1 MDKQALKQDQPIV
14 YRILSQALRNKTVS
28 HAYLFCGPSNSLKEE
43 CALLFA
49 QSLVCPNVDE
59 DGFACQECDQCRR
72 YAKGESFDF
81 LCLTEDPIK
90 KKSILAI
97 QQTFSSTAISQA
109 YRIYILEHF
118 DRCTPEAANTL
129 LKFLEEP
136 QPGIVGLLIADD
148 LANVLDTI
156 QSRTQIIQFRPLDQ
170 QGIQKE
176 LEKFGEREKAQ
187 MLSVSGYT
195 LEESRQW
202 IEKEEFAF
210 LQEEAKKYV
219 KQLGEMACLYQLQRR
234 VFFAKSQYKEKEYV
248 RIWLKWV
255 LYYIKYTQLSSIDP
269 YQKNKVFMI
278 LIEAFDRLK
287 RPVDLLLLIEHI
299 HYRIRKAVK
308 L

>member
-1 MDKQALKQDQPIV
+1 MDKQIFKKNQPIV

-49 QSLVCPNVDE
+49 QSLVCPNVDK
-59 DGFACQECDQCRR
+59 DGFACQKCDQCRH
-72 YAKGESFDF
+72 YAKEESFDF
-81 LCLTEDPIK
+81 LRLKEDPIK

-97 QQTFSSTAISQA
+97 QQAFSSTAISQL

-118 DRCTPEAANTL
+118 DHCTPEAGNTL

-136 QPGIVGLLIADD
+136 RPGIVGILIADD
-148 LANVLDTI
+148 LSNVLDTI

-170 QGIQKE
+170 LGMQKE
-176 LEKFGEREKAQ
+176 LEKFGDGEKAK
-187 MLSVSGYT
+187 MLSISGYT

-202 IEKEEFAF
+202 MEKEEFAF

-219 KQLGEMACLYQLQRR
+219 EQLGEMSSLYRLQRD

-248 RIWLKWV
+248 RIWLKWIV
-255 LYYIKYTQLSSIDP
+255 YYIKYTKIFSIDP
-269 YQKNKVFMI
+269 RQKNEIFMI
-278 LIEAFDRLK
+278 LIEAFDRLR
-287 RPVDLLLLIEHI
+287 RPVDLALMIDQI